1 MTDEQFS
8 QIMAI
13 LVRIEGG
20 MKTLP
25 APDAF
30 LAALAGVFGRN
41 EFTSSE
47 AWTVAVELE
56 RTAETLGQRLPDLP
70 HELQIAGIT
79 TTHGLGRYLSGFEGR
94 GVSNI
99 GKDRN
104 GTMWKLD
111 LVISCDDEI
120 AKRIQRM
127 A

>member
-25 APDAF
+25 APDAL

-70 HELQIAGIT
+70 HELQLAGIT
-79 TTHGLGRYLSGFEGR
+79 TTHGLGRYLGVREGR
-94 GVSNI
+94 GVSRV
-99 GKDRN
+99 GDVRE
-104 GTMWKLD
+104 GVLWKIAPA
-111 LVISCDDEI
+111 VSRGDETARTI
-120 AKRIQRM
+120 LRAG
-127 A
+127 